1 MSTRASAAALLA
13 SAGVLGLG
21 WGVST
26 ANGTLVLTSPAA
38 AASPTT
44 TTASGTSTGTST
56 SAPTASTPTASET
69 DTQASTTTAGT
80 TDAALADGT
89 YIGETVTHHYGSVTV
104 TVTISGGRISALS
117 EQIVEDGD
125 RKSSMINSRSIPV
138 IRDEIVAANS
148 AQVSTVSGATY
159 TTGAYLSS
167 LQSALDKA

>member
-1 MSTRASAAALLA
+1 MSTRARAAALLA

-26 ANGTLVLTSPAA
+26 ANGTLVLTSPAV

-44 TTASGTSTGTST
+44 TTASDTGTGT

>member
-1 MSTRASAAALLA
+1 MSTRARAAALLA

-26 ANGTLVLTSPAA
+26 ANGTLVLTSPAV

-44 TTASGTSTGTST
+44 TTASDTGTGT
-56 SAPTASTPTASET
+56 WAPTASTPTASET

-125 RKSSMINSRSIPV
+125 RKSSMINSRSIAV

>member
-1 MSTRASAAALLA
+1 M
-13 SAGVLGLG
+13 
-21 WGVST
+21 
-26 ANGTLVLTSPAA
+26 
-38 AASPTT
+38 
-44 TTASGTSTGTST
+44 
-56 SAPTASTPTASET
+56 
-69 DTQASTTTAGT
+69 
-80 TDAALADGT
+80 
-89 YIGETVTHHYGSVTV
+89 TV

>member
-1 MSTRASAAALLA
+1 MSTRARAAALLA

-26 ANGTLVLTSPAA
+26 ANGTLVLTSPAV

-44 TTASGTSTGTST
+44 T
-56 SAPTASTPTASET
+56 TASTPTASET

>member
-1 MSTRASAAALLA
+1 MSTRARAAALLA
-13 SAGVLGLG
+13 SSGVLGLG

-44 TTASGTSTGTST
+44 TTASDTGTGT

-69 DTQASTTTAGT
+69 DTQASTTTTG

-89 YIGETVTHHYGSVTV
+89 YTGETVTHRYGSVTV
-104 TVTISGGRISALS
+104 TVTISGGNISALS
-117 EQIVEDGD
+117 EQIVEDGE

>member
-26 ANGTLVLTSPAA
+26 ANGALVLTSPAPT
-38 AASPTT
+38 ASPTT
-44 TTASGTSTGTST
+44 TTASDTGTGT

>member
-44 TTASGTSTGTST
+44 TTASDTGTGT

>member
-1 MSTRASAAALLA
+1 MSTRARAAALLA
-13 SAGVLGLG
+13 SSGVLGLG

-44 TTASGTSTGTST
+44 TTASDGGTGTW
-56 SAPTASTPTASET
+56 APTASTPTASET

>member
-1 MSTRASAAALLA
+1 MSTRASAATLLA

-26 ANGTLVLTSPAA
+26 ANGALVLTSPAPTA
-38 AASPTT
+38 ATTT

-80 TDAALADGT
+80 TDAAPADGT